1 MINKSISYSMI
12 NKVVI
17 FLNKY
22 SLPFAEILRK
32 HSRQKSAHHS
42 ESTDNLST
50 YFDRITLYNSVHHQL
65 LIKLKRKDRMSQLM

>member
-22 SLPFAEILRK
+22 ILPFAEILRK
-32 HSRQKSAHHS
+32 HSRQKFAHHS
-42 ESTDNLST
+42 ESTDNLSP
-50 YFDRITLYNSVHHQL
+50 YFDRITLYNSVDHQL
-65 LIKLKRKDRMSQLM
+65 VIKLKRKYKMSQVM

>member
-1 MINKSISYSMI
+1 MI

-22 SLPFAEILRK
+22 ILPFAEILRK

-65 LIKLKRKDRMSQLM
+65 VIKLKRKDKMSQLM